1 MKFSMLAVPGSAP
14 GGFISGVDDKG
25 EKAFSI
31 NDYKGKY
38 LVIVF
43 YNGDWE
49 CQEYLQAFSDLQEK
63 FRSVKAEV
71 VACSTD
77 STKVHQCWIKTDRED
92 GGFSGRLNLAL
103 WSDPS
108 GSLASQ
114 YDLFDEE
121 ESLCIDGVV
130 IIDDEGIVRHAMT
143 TSLECGDTANNTL
156 EMVRMLKVYKVDDAD
171 TKKSKPS
178 PAAAGAVTPVKI
190 DPAQLEKD
198 WDISRDPEL
207 LKVLDIAKRL
217 GQAQPP
223 QMVYRPK
230 NPIFDLLP
238 TRIRRLVNP
247 KASLKWCSASLQ
259 RNLAGFGPS
268 GDVSKN
274 QRLQIENIMKKVM
287 GVAYMPEDLTGKY
300 TCLENLNQR
309 EQTKFLE
316 SDVFAL
322 TGDAWMKEPGAVQWT
337 EGKGVF
343 VNNYDNFVLWVNL
356 ADQLKLVS
364 AAQGQDI
371 KYVLLRLQ
379 KAAVRIEEAIKSC
392 QQKGF
397 TTNNSGFAHGKK
409 GVFGT
414 GFEITFAIELP
425 GFLEAGRAELDKA
438 RAELKLR
445 IEPEIRG
452 LNTFKVVMKQVPDD
466 SEHDIVTKSVETVDK
481 LWKMDLELQ
490 SRYGVKLTL

>member
-14 GGFISGVDDKG
+14 GGFISGVDNKG

-31 NDYKGKY
+31 NDYKGKF

-43 YNGDWE
+43 YHGDWE
-49 CQEYLQAFSDLQEK
+49 CQEYLQAFSDLQSK
-63 FRSVKAEV
+63 FSSVKAEV
-71 VACSTD
+71 VGCSTD

-103 WSDPS
+103 WSDPA

-114 YDLFDEE
+114 YDLYDEE
-121 ESLCIDGVV
+121 EGQCLDGVV

-156 EMVRMLKVYKVDDAD
+156 EMVRMLKVYKVDEP
-171 TKKSKPS
+171 KPS
-178 PAAAGAVTPVKI
+178 YGGGAARAVSPVKI
-190 DPAQLEKD
+190 NTEKD
-198 WDISRDPEL
+198 WDISQDPEL

-217 GQAQPP
+217 GQTQPP
-223 QMVYRPK
+223 QMVYRPM
-230 NPIFDLLP
+230 NPVFDLLP

-259 RNLAGFGPS
+259 RNLAGFGQS
-268 GDVSKN
+268 GDVSRT
-274 QRLQIENIMKKVM
+274 QRLQIENIMKKVL

-300 TCLENLNQR
+300 TSLSTLNQR
-309 EQTKFLE
+309 EQGKLL
-316 SDVFAL
+316 SDDLFTL
-322 TGDAWMKEPGAVQWT
+322 TGDAWMKEPGAVEWS

-343 VNNYDNFVLWVNL
+343 VNNYENFVLWVNM

-364 AAQGQDI
+364 TARGQDI

-379 KAAVRIEEAIKSC
+379 KAAVKIEEAIKSC

-397 TTNNSGFAHGKK
+397 TTNKTGFAHSKK
-409 GVFGT
+409 GVYGT
-414 GFEITFAIELP
+414 GFEITFAMELP
-425 GFLEAGRAELDKA
+425 GFQEAGRAELDKA
-438 RAELKLR
+438 RADLNLEIGPQGVPLCASVFTIVAKQS
-445 IEPEIRG
+445 PE
-452 LNTFKVVMKQVPDD
+452 D
-466 SEHDIVTKSVETVDK
+466 SEHDIVTKSIETVDR

-490 SRYGVKLTL
+490 SRFGVKLTRGL

>member
-14 GGFISGVDDKG
+14 GGFISGVDSKG
-25 EKAFSI
+25 ETAFSI
-31 NDYKGKY
+31 NDYKGKF

-43 YNGDWE
+43 YHGDWE
-49 CQEYLQAFSDLQEK
+49 CQEYLQAFSDLQDK

-71 VACSTD
+71 VGCSTD

-92 GGFSGRLNLAL
+92 GGFSGKLNLAL

-114 YDLFDEE
+114 YDLYDEE
-121 ESLCIDGVV
+121 ENQCLDGVV

-143 TSLECGDTANNTL
+143 TSLECGDTANNSL
-156 EMVRMLKVYKVDDAD
+156 EMVRMLKVYKVDDID
-171 TKKSKPS
+171 SKKSKPVVL
-178 PAAAGAVTPVKI
+178 PTKI

-217 GQAQPP
+217 GQKQPP
-223 QMVYRPK
+223 QMVYKPK
-230 NPIFDLLP
+230 NPTFDLLP

-247 KASLKWCSASLQ
+247 KASLKSCSASLQ

-268 GDVSKN
+268 GDVSVN

-287 GVAYMPEDLTGKY
+287 GVAYMPEDLTGNY
-300 TCLENLNQR
+300 TSLVNLNQR
-309 EQTKFLE
+309 EQTKMLE
-316 SDVFAL
+316 GGVFTL

-343 VNNYDNFVLWVNL
+343 VNNYENFVLWVNL

-364 AAQGQDI
+364 TATGQDI

-397 TTNNSGFAHGKK
+397 TTNNNGFAHGKK
-409 GVFGT
+409 GVYGT
-414 GFEITFAIELP
+414 GFEISFTLELP
-425 GFLEAGRAELDKA
+425 GFQEAGRAELDKA
-438 RAELKLR
+438 RANLNLK
-445 IEPEIRG
+445 IEPEGFGAR
-452 LNTFKVVMKQVPDD
+452 TFSVVLTQLPDD
-466 SEHDIVTKSVETVDK
+466 SEHEIATKSVETVDK

-490 SRYGVKLTL
+490 SRFGIKQTRGLF